1 MSNLAQVLP
10 ISLHSK
16 GENAVKNVLKN
27 RLSRIAAAVAVSA
40 ATVAF
45 APLANAQGGTSA
57 YRIGVE
63 GHVPVICRVSV
74 DAAQVSGAGTT
85 SLGELKEFCNN
96 AHGYKVVADYSPVL
110 TGASLV
116 VDGVEIPL
124 NGSGSVIV
132 SQSSTAAMANRKV
145 ELKLAGAAQPGSL
158 TFRIQPL

>member
-1 MSNLAQVLP
+1 M
-10 ISLHSK
+10 
-16 GENAVKNVLKN
+16 KNVAQS
-27 RLSRIAAAVAVSA
+27 RLSLIAAAVAASA
-40 ATVAF
+40 ALVA
-45 APLANAQGGTSA
+45 APAASAQAGASQF
-57 YRIGVE
+57 RIGVE
-63 GHVPVICRVSV
+63 GYVPVICRVSV
-74 DAAQVSGAGTT
+74 DAEQVTGSGTT